1 MKIFIKIGIIIIT
14 ILLFV
19 SCNCCNWNIPNE
31 MIGSWHAKSTK
42 ITVRTE
48 PQLMH
53 FKFVSEKADVNIEI
67 RNNRY
72 VNGNIGMAK
81 FEGGV
86 IEKNYGLPPSVTGIA
101 YIIRCGKI
109 GTIFNNDPLESKNVE
124 IWLSPIKN
132 GIIEAELRCDKFP
145 MAGINFLKSNE

>member
-1 MKIFIKIGIIIIT
+1 MKIFIRVATIFIT

-19 SCNCCNWNIPNE
+19 SCNSCKWNMPTE
-31 MIGSWHAKSTK
+31 MIGRWHATSTK

-48 PQLMH
+48 PKLMH
-53 FKFVSEKADVNIEI
+53 FKFVSEKAEVNIEI
-67 RNNRY
+67 GNNKY
-72 VNGNIGMAK
+72 VNGNIGKAR

-109 GTIFNNDPLESKNVE
+109 GKIFNNDPLESKNIE

-132 GIIEAELRCDKFP
+132 GIMEAELRCDKFP
-145 MAGINFLKSNE
+145 MAGINFLKSTE